1 MILLILIVAA
11 IMFIYFNI
19 IPGKRHT
26 SIAWLSLIVTILCVV
41 GIVEHDYNHWG
52 MKTETTSS
60 TNTLV
65 SSATPRLPILLYQP
79 LGNGTE
85 KVYLYKTG
93 QLQKKPKSIKL
104 RVVLVKSF

>member
-1 MILLILIVAA
+1 M
-11 IMFIYFNI
+11 
-19 IPGKRHT
+19 
-26 SIAWLSLIVTILCVV
+26 
-41 GIVEHDYNHWG
+41 
-52 MKTETTSS
+52 
-60 TNTLV
+60 
-65 SSATPRLPILLYQP
+65 LYQP